1 MYKITKN
8 GVALDPK
15 LYTIDTVNHTFA
27 SSEDDLVLD
36 FADEGVWIFRIRHNC
51 TVTAGNSCFI
61 AAWGRCNITAGDD
74 CTIDIGARCNINT
87 GERCTIDAG
96 SGCDI
101 TTNDNAVV
109 VTCGDST
116 ITGGKDC
123 VAIRRFRRY
132 GNDVI
137 KLVAEQTIRLKDD
150 YGVGEPIETIE
161 IGNLKFNK
169 KEIEKL
175 LKQFNQL
182 INY

>member
-36 FADEGVWIFRIRHNC
+36 FAGEGGWIFRIRHNC

-74 CTIDIGARCNINT
+74 CTIDIGARCNINA
-87 GERCTIDAG
+87 GERCTINTSHGCNITAG
-96 SGCDI
+96 NR
-101 TTNDNAVV
+101 TVV
-109 VTCGDST
+109 VTCENST
-116 ITGGKDC
+116 ITGGEGCAVIKRDT
-123 VAIRRFRRY
+123 
-132 GNDVI
+132 NEVI
-137 KLVAEQTIRLKDD
+137 KLVAGQTIRLKDD

-169 KEIEKL
+169 KEVEKL